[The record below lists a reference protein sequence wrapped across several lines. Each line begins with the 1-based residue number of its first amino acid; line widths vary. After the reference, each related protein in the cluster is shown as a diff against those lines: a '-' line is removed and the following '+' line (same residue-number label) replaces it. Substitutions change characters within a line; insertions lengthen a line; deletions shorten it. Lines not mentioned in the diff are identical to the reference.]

1 MRLFITVSFLTLAA
15 LAFVAYRYA
24 QRAPG
29 DTPRRIGSDVL
40 AGAIMFAL
48 FAPAIGG
55 AAVTITISAIAM
67 APKNLMMLIFG
78 LPWFYIFGAVPALLC
93 GVVAGALRPAR
104 ASWWSYAKVALVG
117 GVFGVGFVQGFTSRE
132 FEWQELNGALAI
144 GGPAGV
150 LSAFLCSMWL
160 YGKPGSTRPAN
171 GDAARATG

>member
-1 MRLFITVSFLTLAA
+1 MRLFITVSILILAA
-15 LAFVAYRYA
+15 LAFVVYRYA

-93 GVVAGALRPAR
+93 GAVAGALRPAR
-104 ASWWSYAKVALVG
+104 ATWWSYAKVALVG
-117 GVFGVGFVQGFTSRE
+117 GVFGVGFVQAFTSRE